1 MEFSQLV
8 SEIKEKVRQL
18 KMRVQRLEK
27 ENAELKTS
35 VFAYLEKIE
44 TQKAEMEKLKQEL
57 HTGHIN
63 ANMSIDKKKIQKDI
77 DKYIVMIDKCIANV
91 KTSI

>member
-8 SEIKEKVRQL
+8 LEIKEKVRQL
-18 KMRVQRLEK
+18 KTRVQRLEK

-35 VFAYLEKIE
+35 VFTYLEKIE

-57 HTGHIN
+57 HTEHIN
-63 ANMSIDKKKIQKDI
+63 ANMNIDKKKMQKDI
-77 DKYIVMIDKCIANV
+77 DKYIMMIDKCIANV